1 MKLKNSTKDIFITAK
16 PFSEKLSKYISYY
29 YFHSSEEK
37 NYYKRFEFYPNY
49 KHALTAYKNS
59 QITIQNKGTIIT
71 PTEKSNIS
79 VLYSINKNRNFKV
92 EINGAFQKIGVVF
105 NPLGINHFIDKDLE
119 EIFSGEINNFAY
131 FEEELNKVLKKVFYE
146 DKTDK
151 KVKLLD
157 DFFEKKYIGFS
168 ENSLQKAIQKI
179 ITSHGTIQVAE
190 LSKKINTNRRA
201 LLRLFKKHTT
211 LTIKEYQKLVR
222 FRQAFNYFNENKKEI
237 NLTDVALYSMYYDQ
251 AHFIKHFKSI
261 TKETPKTLLYKISH
275 IGKEDTYWYFK
286 E

>member
-1 MKLKNSTKDIFITAK
+1 LKNSTKDIFITAK
-16 PFSEKLSKYISYY
+16 PISEKLSKYISYY
-29 YFHSSEEK
+29 YFHSSKEESYNK
-37 NYYKRFEFYPNY
+37 SFEFYPNY

-59 QITIQNKGTIIT
+59 QITIQNKGTLIT
-71 PTEKSNIS
+71 PTEKSNIP

-92 EINGAFQKIGVVF
+92 EINGSFQKIGVVF

-119 EIFSGEINNFAY
+119 EIFSGEINNFTY

-157 DFFEKKYIGFS
+157 DFFEKKYVGFS
-168 ENSLQKAIQKI
+168 ENSLQKAIQEI
-179 ITSHGTIQVAE
+179 ITSHGTTQVTE
-190 LSKKINTNRRA
+190 LSKKINVNRRT